1 MVTVAVVVKNICV
14 YGVIISVG
22 SGVVTLQGFL
32 MAFVGEVFRICCVE
46 NSFGLVVNLYRDDRH
61 NLLIGALLLNPEDR
75 LAEGTKSHGQCRL
88 ASIILGDFAIGSI
101 LDPVGNLILNSGR
114 VDAQYRWVI
123 ESPAPGIIDRQS
135 VFEPLQTGIL
145 SIDSM
150 VPLGRGQRELI
161 VGDRQT
167 GKTSIGVDTIL
178 NQKYEKVFCVYVPLG
193 QKASSILEVFL
204 AFVRRDASFYLSV
217 LLASASSSAVCQFLC
232 AYTGSALSE
241 FFMFVGEL
249 PSFLMLD
256 DLSRHAVAYRE
267 IYLLLR
273 RPPGREAYPGEIF
286 FVHSRLLERSAKLS
300 ASLGGGSTTAFPVIE
315 TLAGDVSAYI
325 TTNVISITDGQIF
338 LSIDLFLAGIKPAID
353 VGLSVT
359 RVGSAAQWDGMKLV
373 AGSNKLELAQFVE
386 LQSFSQFAADLGS
399 ETKNRLA
406 KGMRLVEILKQF
418 CGSPMSLGR
427 QVGILSLASQ
437 DLAKDLA
444 IEDVQVFMNLYLS
457 VPVWVLLFVPVRLVG
472 TCLVNL
478 KLADRKSVV

>member
-1 MVTVAVVVKNICV
+1 MTSVQNRMLIEKDICI

-32 MAFVGEVFRICCVE
+32 CGFIGEVFRICGNE
-46 NSFGLVVNLYRDDRH
+46 NASFGLVVNLYRDDRM

-75 LAEGTKSHGQCRL
+75 ISEGAKVKGLSRL
-88 ASIILGDFAIGSI
+88 ASIVLGDFAIGSI

-114 VDAQYRWVI
+114 IDAQYRWVI

-135 VFEPLQTGIL
+135 VFEPLQTGIM

-150 VPLGRGQRELI
+150 VPIGRGQRELV

-178 NQKYEKVFCVYVPLG
+178 NQKYEKVLCVYVPLG

-204 AFVRRDASFYLSV
+204 ALVRRDAVFYLSMLV
-217 LLASASSSAVCQFLC
+217 ASASSSAVCQFLC
-232 AYTGSALSE
+232 AYTGAALSE
-241 FFMFVGEL
+241 FFMLVGEL

-256 DLSRHAVAYRE
+256 DLSRHAMAYRE

-300 ASLGGGSTTAFPVIE
+300 TNLGGGSSTAFPVIE

-359 RVGSAAQWDGMKLV
+359 RVGSVAQWDGMKLV
-373 AGSNKLELAQFVE
+373 AGSYKLELAQFVE
-386 LQSFSQFAADLGS
+386 LQSFSQFAADLGE

-406 KGMRLVEILKQF
+406 RGRRLVEMLKQF
-418 CGSPMSLGR
+418 CGSPMSLAR
-427 QVGILSLASQ
+427 QVGILSLANQ
-437 DLAKDLA
+437 DLIKDLA
-444 IEDVQVFMNLYLS
+444 IEDIQVFLNLYLS

-472 TCLVNL
+472 TCIVII
-478 KLADRKSVV
+478 A